1 MEAPPSLAVGFLI
14 GAGPAADQISRDGLR
29 PIANR
34 RISVAR
40 VARWRCSSGLGL
52 HGCSWGIGD
61 AGWAYLFR
69 HKADGSRGQTS
80 SQRWHSSALPLGP
93 SKGYSPPPKNTN
105 TELSPTHPKAPQKEE
120 ADRRRY
126 DPPTDGSR
134 CSLSSRTLYPLTP
147 AASPFQCTMSIVTS
161 IPGRSEREMERR
173 ISSTAKS
180 WRYFDVYSAA

>member
-161 IPGRSEREMERR
+161 IPGRSER
-173 ISSTAKS
+173 
-180 WRYFDVYSAA
+180 

>member
-1 MEAPPSLAVGFLI
+1 MACGDGSGREAAPDTRAKPSGAKRRRAGSAPDQVLGNVLHLRSKAVLTALWSVVQPYLNPWSRIVEAPPIPAVGFLI

-69 HKADGSRGQTS
+69 HKADGSTGQRS
-80 SQRWHSSALPLGP
+80 SQRWHSSPLPLGP

-105 TELSPTHPKAPQKEE
+105 TELWPTTKRGGGQE
-120 ADRRRY
+120 
-126 DPPTDGSR
+126 T
-134 CSLSSRTLYPLTP
+134 
-147 AASPFQCTMSIVTS
+147 I
-161 IPGRSEREMERR
+161 
-173 ISSTAKS
+173 
-180 WRYFDVYSAA
+180 